1 MNVID
6 RIRAA
11 VAARFAAADKS
22 VLTNLA
28 FLSAIGLSAVLL
40 LGVMGAS
47 WWSDNLAPAIEVNG
61 SSISVGEARARG
73 DIESFRLTLQSERIR
88 ARVAAGTLTAEEGDA
103 ALQKLNEEGTNLSS
117 KLTSDMIDSLLIK
130 DLATAR
136 EVVADQSVI
145 DTAWQSERMTAE
157 LRLLRRITI
166 TFKPGEEDAA
176 KERADAIL
184 AQLQSGEDF
193 GAIAKKESEDSYA
206 VDGGRIGWSS
216 RDEDPKSDSGYVAA
230 WDLSAPGPT
239 APVKQDPGQWVIFFV
254 DQIRPATE
262 DVGFDQR
269 MSEANI
275 NVGVFQKMVAESVL
289 RDALDKAVT
298 AELLVGPVEQRD
310 ISYVTVVLPAD
321 GVDVEEVLVRHILYS
336 PNDDS
341 NGASKLASDD
351 PAWAAAE
358 AEANQALNEMKTG
371 TPMASFA
378 VNSDD
383 TGSAK
388 KDGLLGWSPKGAYVG
403 AFEDAVWAEGL
414 TPGDLLGPI
423 KTEFGY
429 HVIQFEGRRPP
440 LSLRMGELAKALA
453 TAGEG
458 YTARVE
464 EAKID
469 IDGLQAGDAGFVS
482 RYSIN
487 ADLANAAWAVP
498 TGEVGPLVSLSD
510 RLLIVK
516 VNASEQRELTEA
528 QKSAISG
535 NGFWSWLGEYRSS
548 AAIKIDGE
556 VAQEVGSTPAP

>member
-1 MNVID
+1 MNFID
-6 RIRAA
+6 RIRAV

-61 SSISVGEARARG
+61 SSISIGEARARG

-103 ALQKLNEEGTNLSS
+103 ALQELNDQGTNLSS

-136 EVVADQSVI
+136 EVVSDQSAI
-145 DTAWQSERMTAE
+145 DAAWQSERMTAE

-166 TFKPGEEDAA
+166 TFKPGEEVVA
-176 KERADAIL
+176 KERADEIL
-184 AQLQSGEDF
+184 AQLRAGGDF
-193 GAIAKKESEDSYA
+193 GAIAKEESEDSYA

-216 RDEDPKSDSGYVAA
+216 KDEDPMSDLGYIAA
-230 WDLSAPGPT
+230 WDLSAPGFT
-239 APVKQDPGQWVIFFV
+239 EPVKQNPGQWVIFFV
-254 DQIRPATE
+254 DQLRPATE
-262 DVGFDQR
+262 EVGFDQR
-269 MSEANI
+269 MSDAKL
-275 NVGVFQKMVAESVL
+275 NVGVYQKMVAESVL
-289 RDALDKAVT
+289 RDALDKVIT

-310 ISYVTVVLPAD
+310 ISYVTVALPAD
-321 GVDVEEVLVRHILYS
+321 GIDAEEVLVRHILYS

-341 NGASKLASDD
+341 NGAAKLSSDD

-358 AEANQALNEMKTG
+358 AEANQAFSEIKAG
-371 TPMASFA
+371 TPMSDLA
-378 VNSDD
+378 VDSDD
-383 TGSAK
+383 TGSGK
-388 KDGLLGWSPKGAYVG
+388 KGGLLGWSPQGAYVG

-423 KTEFGY
+423 KTQFGY

-440 LSLRMGELAKALA
+440 LSLRAGELAEDLA

-458 YTARVE
+458 YSARVE
-464 EAKID
+464 QAKTE

-498 TGEVGPLVSLSD
+498 VGEVGPLVSLSE

-516 VNASEQRELTEA
+516 VNASGQRELTAA

>member
-1 MNVID
+1 MNFID

-61 SSISVGEARARG
+61 SSISIGEARARG

-103 ALQKLNEEGTNLSS
+103 ALQELNDQGTNLSS

-136 EVVADQSVI
+136 EVVSDQSAI
-145 DTAWQSERMTAE
+145 DAAWQSERMTAE

-166 TFKPGEEDAA
+166 TFKPGEEVVA
-176 KERADAIL
+176 KERADEIL
-184 AQLQSGEDF
+184 AQLRAGGDF
-193 GAIAKKESEDSYA
+193 GAIAKEESEDSYA

-216 RDEDPKSDSGYVAA
+216 KDEDPMSDLGYIAA
-230 WDLSAPGPT
+230 WDLSAPGFT
-239 APVKQDPGQWVIFFV
+239 EPVKQNPGQWVIFFV
-254 DQIRPATE
+254 DQLRPATE
-262 DVGFDQR
+262 EVGFDQR
-269 MSEANI
+269 MSDAKLNI
-275 NVGVFQKMVAESVL
+275 GVYQKMVAESVL
-289 RDALDKAVT
+289 RDALDKVVT

-310 ISYVTVVLPAD
+310 ISYVTVALPAD
-321 GVDVEEVLVRHILYS
+321 GIDAEEVLVRHILYS

-341 NGASKLASDD
+341 NGAAKLSSDD

-358 AEANQALNEMKTG
+358 AEANQAFSEIKAG
-371 TPMASFA
+371 TPMSDLA
-378 VNSDD
+378 VDSDD
-383 TGSAK
+383 TGSGK
-388 KDGLLGWSPKGAYVG
+388 KGGLLGWSPQGAYVG

-423 KTEFGY
+423 KTQFGY

-440 LSLRMGELAKALA
+440 LSLRAGELAKDLA

-458 YTARVE
+458 YSARVE
-464 EAKID
+464 QAKTE

-498 TGEVGPLVSLSD
+498 VGEVGPLVSLSE

-516 VNASEQRELTEA
+516 VNASEQRELTAA